1 MKKTLMVL
9 TFALCASFAFAQ
21 TAANKVN
28 QVMAPAK
35 AAQAQDYKSSVF
47 TKDATVLMS
56 CDFSAEN
63 TGYSTGTITGGL
75 EGHGESYSY
84 ATWRRWANNS
94 ESTLNSASS
103 VYSALAQNYFGDNAT
118 FVEYM
123 GRYLDTATS
132 SAENG
137 WMMMSLYDQRTP
149 HSGNFNAYIQ
159 FDGIDASSAA
169 VVDVEFFQYYRKYYD
184 YCYIDYGVM
193 TPNGVTFNEMEV
205 NVSGVDIDV
214 NGTLWGMSLYTL
226 PLAAA
231 NNNNLSIRIR
241 YKSLDSN
248 RGAYGYFWVVDDV
261 QVIGGPA
268 DRINQ
273 YGQEYVE
280 GNYGQ
285 IPQGMVINPAW
296 YANVKNSGAN
306 VQNDVTATLYHM
318 NATQDNTTQVATY
331 NNGTVATSSFKGL
344 VCDAAG
350 WLLLD
355 SLEYRGWYGY
365 ADHSNPHGAG
375 MAMPTATV
383 GDNYIFATVGN
394 NNVNI
399 NYDTMY
405 YKVNGANAEGN
416 YTWAHDNGV
425 LTYSPF
431 NYWMYGFVSQ
441 GGNWY
446 VTEDPEEVHYYSPGY
461 TVVSRY
467 TTGNTIPEGW
477 VIKGVELV
485 ASPVDGYHS
494 TGAKISAVLIEDAYE
509 GGSVGFQTVDHGANI
524 KTIAAADVNDSTII
538 GRNSN
543 GYLTEGYHTI
553 YIPFPNQ
560 PALAANT
567 SYRIGYSME
576 EDGYFAVAQEAM
588 GSYRMAS
595 PTRPDQYDTIIY
607 FRSNES
613 TAKYAHFFAPNT
625 YQSYIQDPASG
636 REDGN
641 STFAG
646 LVDMNPMIRMIVG
659 PAVEM
664 PTKNISIECEN
675 TEFGEVTFRG
685 EDACGTTV
693 EAVVSSTA
701 TIRATSAAGCH
712 ATIIVDGEER
722 EAWNDDEETGDP
734 NLQVA
739 YDEDLDAY
747 AYYYSFQNINEDH
760 TIRVVFVETDVSID
774 PVAAGVRMNL
784 QPNPATS
791 QVNLNIAGVTGMVNC
806 TLVDMSG
813 RVVYNQNINAET
825 AQVINL
831 SNLAKG
837 AYFVRITNDKFSKV
851 EKLIVR

>member
-21 TAANKVN
+21 TATNKVN
-28 QVMAPAK
+28 QVKAPVK

-47 TKDATVLMS
+47 TKDATVLFS

-63 TGYSTGTITGGL
+63 TGYTTGTITGGL

-84 ATWRRWANNS
+84 ATWRRWANV
-94 ESTLNSASS
+94 EQSTLTSSAS
-103 VYSALAQNYFGDNAT
+103 VYSALASAYFGGTDT
-118 FVEYM
+118 YLEYM
-123 GRYLDTATS
+123 LRYLDTATS

-137 WMMMSLYDQRTP
+137 YMMMSLYDQRTP
-149 HSGNFNAYIQ
+149 HSGNFNAYIL
-159 FDGIDASSAA
+159 FEGIDASTAS
-169 VVDVEFFQYYRKYYD
+169 VVDFELFQYYRKYYD
-184 YCYIDYGVM
+184 NCYLDFS
-193 TPNGVTFNEMEV
+193 TNGTSWTEMEI
-205 NVSGVDIDV
+205 NISGVDCEV
-214 NGTLWGMSLYTL
+214 NGAIWGISTYTL
-226 PLAAA
+226 PLSAAGA
-231 NNNNLSIRIR
+231 TNLSVRLR

-261 QVIGGPA
+261 QIIGGPA

-285 IPQGMVINPAW
+285 IPMGMTINPAW

-306 VQNDVTATLYHM
+306 VQNDVTATLYHI
-318 NATQDNTTQVATY
+318 NGAQDNTTQIATY
-331 NNGTVATSSFKGL
+331 NNGTVATSSFKGM

-350 WLLLD
+350 WLLVD
-355 SLEYRGWYGY
+355 SLDYRGWYGY
-365 ADHSNPHGAG
+365 SNHSNPNGTG
-375 MAMPTATV
+375 MAMPTATA
-383 GDNYIFATVGN
+383 GDNYIYATLGN
-394 NNVNI
+394 AAVNVT
-399 NYDTMY
+399 YDTMY
-405 YKVNGANAEGN
+405 YKVTSANANGN

-425 LTYSPF
+425 LTYSPY
-431 NYWMYGFVSQ
+431 NYWMFGFIQS

-446 VTEDPEEVHYYSPGY
+446 VTEDPDEVHFYSAGY
-461 TVVSRY
+461 MVTSRY
-467 TTGNTIPEGW
+467 TTGAVVPNNW

-494 TGAKISAVLIEDAYE
+494 TGAKVSAVLIQDEYE
-509 GGSVGFQTVDHGANI
+509 GSSVGFPSLDHGANV
-524 KTIAAADVNDSTII
+524 KTIAASDINDSTVI

-543 GYLTEGYHTI
+543 GYLTEGYNTVFI
-553 YIPFPNQ
+553 SFPNQ
-560 PALAANT
+560 PALEPNT

-576 EDGYFAVAQEAM
+576 EDGYFALAQEAM
-588 GSYRMAS
+588 GSYRTAS

-607 FRSNES
+607 FKNNES
-613 TAKYAHFFAPNT
+613 TSKYAHFFAPNR
-625 YQSYIQDPASG
+625 YQTFIQDAASG
-636 REDGN
+636 ADDN
-641 STFAG
+641 STFAS

-664 PTKNISIECEN
+664 EHKSISVECEG
-675 TEFGEVTFRG
+675 TEFGEVSYRG
-685 EDACGTTV
+685 EDACGTTLSPV
-693 EAVVSSTA
+693 VTSTTTITAV
-701 TIRATSAAGCH
+701 SASGCV
-712 ATIIVDGEER
+712 AKVIVDGVER

-734 NLQVA
+734 NLQVY
-739 YDEDLDAY
+739 YDEDMDAY
-747 AYYYSFQNINEDH
+747 SYYYSFPNISEDH
-760 TIRVVFVETDVSID
+760 TIKFVFAERVSID
-774 PVAAGVRMNL
+774 PVAANVRMNL

-791 QVNLNIAGVTGMVNC
+791 QVNLNIAGVSGMVNC